1 MSDDWGAELTGRIGA
16 EIKRL
21 RGDRSGQWL
30 SDRTEE
36 LGQRVSRS
44 TISEIETRRR
54 KSLSV
59 DHLIL
64 LAAALDVAAV
74 DLIYPGG
81 AKTHIEVLPGM
92 QMSKFEAVELFGG
105 SKQLNDKLVRAT
117 TKAVEALALLVEE
130 VVDLREQLH
139 GSTTTL
145 DVEVVREKP
154 VRRREESSVL
164 NSIVSEV
171 LEVILPDQV
180 VSGAKSQFRED
191 VGPSSTP
198 QSGL

>member
-30 SDRTEE
+30 SDLTDK

-81 AKTHIEVLPGM
+81 PKTPIEALPGLHT
-92 QMSKFEAVELFGG
+92 SKFKAVELFGG
-105 SKQLNDKLVRAT
+105 SKELNDKLVMAT
-117 TKAVEALALLVEE
+117 AKLSEALALLVEE
-130 VVDLREQLH
+130 VVDLREQIH
-139 GSTTTL
+139 GVPAADR
-145 DVEVVREKP
+145 DVAEAIAGDQLEVV
-154 VRRREESSVL
+154 VL
-164 NSIVSEV
+164 DASRVD
-171 LEVILPDQV
+171 L
-180 VSGAKSQFRED
+180 K
-191 VGPSSTP
+191 
-198 QSGL
+198 QSAGSNGG

>member
-1 MSDDWGAELTGRIGA
+1 MSDDWGADLTDRIGA

-30 SDRTEE
+30 SDRTDE

-81 AKTHIEVLPGM
+81 ANTDVEMLPGVT
-92 QMSKFEAVELFGG
+92 KTKLEAVEGFGG
-105 SKQLNDKLVRAT
+105 SKQLNDKLV
-117 TKAVEALALLVEE
+117 KALGKVTEALGLSVEE
-130 VVDLREQLH
+130 IVELRAHIYGTPDLAA
-139 GSTTTL
+139 GT
-145 DVEVVREKP
+145 D
-154 VRRREESSVL
+154 
-164 NSIVSEV
+164 
-171 LEVILPDQV
+171 
-180 VSGAKSQFRED
+180 G
-191 VGPSSTP
+191 G
-198 QSGL
+198 

>member
-1 MSDDWGAELTGRIGA
+1 MSDDWGAELTDRIGA

-81 AKTHIEVLPGM
+81 PNTEIEILPGVV
-92 QMSKFEAVELFGG
+92 KTKLEAIEGFGG
-105 SKQLNDKLVRAT
+105 SKQLNDKLVQVL
-117 TKAVEALALLVEE
+117 TKVSEAFKLSVEE
-130 VVDLREQLH
+130 IVELRKHIYGTQTQAAGDPTDVTIPEH
-139 GSTTTL
+139 VIGDGETT
-145 DVEVVREKP
+145 VAEVVQQIRAGT
-154 VRRREESSVL
+154 
-164 NSIVSEV
+164 
-171 LEVILPDQV
+171 D
-180 VSGAKSQFRED
+180 G
-191 VGPSSTP
+191 G
-198 QSGL
+198 